1 VCVSA
6 ERERRDRVQKNGD
19 ILNDGFA
26 FFCNIHEIHDAIESA
41 LEPFRLITNDLGGA
55 SSEMVQ

>member
-1 VCVSA
+1 M
-6 ERERRDRVQKNGD
+6 QKNGD